1 MAQELPLL
9 SIIVPVYKVEK
20 YLTACLDS
28 ILMQTYTN
36 FELIV
41 IDDGSPDGCPSI
53 CDSYAARDKRLRVI
67 HQNNAGLAAARN
79 KGLDEARGD
88 LIGFVDS
95 DDTISPSMYMVLYE
109 AMSGSKADISVC
121 NYQCVDE
128 AGYPVLEEGRPI
140 RDEVLEGTAAIIRK
154 LEEDKNWYWVIA
166 CNKLYRRKLLESL
179 RFPQGKLHEDE
190 FFIHHVLV
198 RCHKAACVSDALYI
212 YLQRGG
218 SITGSGFNLKRLD
231 AAEALFDRAK
241 VLLEYGMP
249 SRSSYYACSAGLM
262 VMAKGYERLDTR
274 DILYRKRYRELCV
287 IFRSASAQLMADDLP
302 FVLKLRLLLNR
313 FSPYYTWRYMERR
326 IRKAGSG
333 QAQGQTNKQA

>member
-1 MAQELPLL
+1 MAQEQPLL

-121 NYQCVDE
+121 NYQCVDD
-128 AGYPVLEEGRPI
+128 AGYPVLE
-140 RDEVLEGTAAIIRK
+140 
-154 LEEDKNWYWVIA
+154 
-166 CNKLYRRKLLESL
+166 
-179 RFPQGKLHEDE
+179 
-190 FFIHHVLV
+190 
-198 RCHKAACVSDALYI
+198 
-212 YLQRGG
+212 
-218 SITGSGFNLKRLD
+218 
-231 AAEALFDRAK
+231 
-241 VLLEYGMP
+241 
-249 SRSSYYACSAGLM
+249 
-262 VMAKGYERLDTR
+262 
-274 DILYRKRYRELCV
+274 
-287 IFRSASAQLMADDLP
+287 
-302 FVLKLRLLLNR
+302 
-313 FSPYYTWRYMERR
+313 
-326 IRKAGSG
+326 
-333 QAQGQTNKQA
+333 